1 MVNAWYLQYVPWMQF
16 DRAKNDRGE
25 FLPEAEQY
33 ESYTRTLIN
42 LRMQLIPYLYSA
54 FYKYNKEGIPPFRPL
69 LMDYPNDIRLRDISD
84 QYLIGDGLMAAPL
97 YENTNSRKVYF
108 PEGTWY
114 NFNTNEKYEGNR
126 EYEITTNFDQLPL
139 FVREGTLLPLADP
152 VPYITKETVFKLHC
166 KVYGVSEVSC
176 ILLEDDGVSY
186 DFERGLFN
194 LVTLKAANNKVNLT
208 RTKGCKLKR
217 YEISDYEF
225 IE

>member
-114 NFNTNEKYEGNR
+114 NFNTNE
-126 EYEITTNFDQLPL
+126 
-139 FVREGTLLPLADP
+139 
-152 VPYITKETVFKLHC
+152 
-166 KVYGVSEVSC
+166 
-176 ILLEDDGVSY
+176 
-186 DFERGLFN
+186 
-194 LVTLKAANNKVNLT
+194 
-208 RTKGCKLKR
+208 
-217 YEISDYEF
+217 
-225 IE
+225 